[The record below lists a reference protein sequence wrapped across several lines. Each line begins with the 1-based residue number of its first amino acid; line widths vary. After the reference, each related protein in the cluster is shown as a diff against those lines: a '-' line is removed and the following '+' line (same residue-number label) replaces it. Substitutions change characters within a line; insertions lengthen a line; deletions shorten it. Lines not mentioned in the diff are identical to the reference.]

1 MVAGSEPTDRCTTGA
16 MRSRRKIASLA
27 ALGAALLLS
36 ACEVPSD
43 QPLTYQP
50 PAADATMTVGLGADT
65 LGNSVADVSQRLS
78 KAGVSVLSA
87 NKSSGLIR
95 ARAKNMAFLDCGQIT
110 QRSQGTTAQFDGNSE
125 RAVVVAEEF
134 PAGLVLRELSAKN
147 SFDILVVPGDANTAR
162 IKQSHDLRART
173 TTVDRSRVLWTDRQ
187 AVNDNSVVTFPDQ
200 TKCTSS
206 DAIASIVR
214 G

>member
-65 LGNSVADVSQRLS
+65 LGNSVAAVSQRLS
-78 KAGVSVLSA
+78 KAGVSVQIQRLDPCSRQEHGI
-87 NKSSGLIR
+87 SGLR
-95 ARAKNMAFLDCGQIT
+95 ADHAKISGYD
-110 QRSQGTTAQFDGNSE
+110 S
-125 RAVVVAEEF
+125 AVRRKF
-134 PAGLVLRELSAKN
+134 
-147 SFDILVVPGDANTAR
+147 
-162 IKQSHDLRART
+162 
-173 TTVDRSRVLWTDRQ
+173 
-187 AVNDNSVVTFPDQ
+187 
-200 TKCTSS
+200 
-206 DAIASIVR
+206 
-214 G
+214 